1 MASEGLS
8 MRIFSAFWVHPTE
21 VSKTTTVATF
31 AKMTGRFV
39 IGIRV
44 TIATEKSERDGP
56 EQQSERDRHHMER
69 DDRDQIE
76 SPNKVEVQ
84 LF

>member
-1 MASEGLS
+1 
-8 MRIFSAFWVHPTE
+8 
-21 VSKTTTVATF
+21 
-31 AKMTGRFV
+31 MTGRFV

-56 EQQSERDRHHMER
+56 EQQSERDKHHMER